1 MCKRVATEHLTSIL
15 FKKECI
21 LLACNE
27 GNIQVRSLTPPIRFV
42 IIQITAFNP
51 VFGYDRSQCSKRPN
65 PLKLTL
71 VGISRFSGALVGP
84 SRGSRHMTS
93 VLVFTCR
100 LVM

>member
-1 MCKRVATEHLTSIL
+1 MPHAVLWGITMLFQVPRIEPLVCKRVATEHLTSIL

-51 VFGYDRSQCSKRPN
+51 VFGYDR
-65 PLKLTL
+65 
-71 VGISRFSGALVGP
+71 
-84 SRGSRHMTS
+84 
-93 VLVFTCR
+93 
-100 LVM
+100 